1 MERKKKRKKVWG
13 MLMLLFIL
21 ICSSMTTQAATKTTS
36 KKLIQ
41 GQTWTPKIKA
51 KKVKWN
57 TSNKRVASVSS
68 KGKITVRHKG
78 TVTITARAGK
88 NIYKYKIKAYAHLT
102 KNQAEKA
109 VMNYCKKRYGNYCCY
124 GTEKKGSN
132 YWVWIRYGT
141 GAQGKYVV
149 NIKTGKVKSYEP
161 YWGGSEDPNMPVTQV
176 AEFQALSYL

>member
-1 MERKKKRKKVWG
+1 MESNFIAYKYALREEKLMEGKKKRKKEWG
-13 MLMLLFIL
+13 VLMLLFIL
-21 ICSSMTTQAATKTTS
+21 ICSSMTTHAATKTTS

-57 TSNKRVASVSS
+57 TSNKRIASISS

-102 KNQAEKA
+102 KNQSEKA
-109 VMNYCKKRYGNYCCY
+109 VMNYCKKRYG
-124 GTEKKGSN
+124 
-132 YWVWIRYGT
+132 VFRRY
-141 GAQGKYVV
+141 K
-149 NIKTGKVKSYEP
+149 NSI
-161 YWGGSEDPNMPVTQV
+161 
-176 AEFQALSYL
+176 